1 MIENLKQPK
10 NIIYLVIILA
20 CLISII
26 ILGRGFI
33 SGRNAASA
41 NETAVSDKKAPKRE
55 EKVLITTSTETVQDG
70 LNNMGILITQEYY
83 FTQVETYTKEKKILS
98 FINTESGFSYSYDG
112 KVTAG
117 VDFEKIG
124 LEKDD
129 KEKVIVVSIPDSAI
143 QSVDIDTDT
152 FKIYSEKESI
162 WNPIKLED
170 YNMSLTDF
178 EVAARQKALENGIL
192 DRSDAQAKNL
202 ITNFIRNFS
211 AFSDYKIEF
220 KMGDKNK

>member
-178 EVAARQKALENGIL
+178 ENTARQKALENGIL

>member
-10 NIIYLVIILA
+10 NIIYLVVIFV

-26 ILGRGFI
+26 VLGKSFI
-33 SGRNAASA
+33 AEKKGAQA
-41 NETAVSDKKAPKRE
+41 NTSQTVSKDKPQKE
-55 EKVLITTSTETVQDG
+55 EKVLITTSTDTVQDG

-83 FTQVETYTKEKKILS
+83 FTQVETYTKEKKIFS
-98 FINTESGFSYSYDG
+98 FINSESGFSYSYDG

-129 KEKVIVVSIPDSAI
+129 KDKVIVVSIPQSEI
-143 QSVDIDTDT
+143 QSVDIDTET
-152 FKIYSEKESI
+152 FKIYSEKESL

-178 EVAARQKALENGIL
+178 ENAARQKALENGIL
-192 DRSDAQAKNL
+192 DRSDEQAKNL
-202 ITNFIRNFS
+202 ITNFIKNFS
-211 AFSDYKIEF
+211 AFSDYRIEF

>member
-10 NIIYLVIILA
+10 NIVYLVIILV

-26 ILGRGFI
+26 VLGKGFI
-33 SGRNAASA
+33 AERSA
-41 NETAVSDKKAPKRE
+41 QESTSSSVAKDKPKKE
-55 EKVLITTSTETVQDG
+55 EKILITTSTDTVQDG

-129 KEKVIVVSIPDSAI
+129 KDKVIVVSIPQSAI
-143 QSVDIDTDT
+143 QSVDIDTET
-152 FKIYSEKESI
+152 FKIYSEKESL

-178 EVAARQKALENGIL
+178 ENAARQKALENGIL
-192 DRSDAQAKNL
+192 DRSDEQAKNL
-202 ITNFIRNFS
+202 ITNFIKNFS
-211 AFSDYKIEF
+211 AFSDYRIEF

>member
-178 EVAARQKALENGIL
+178 ENTARQKALENGIL
-192 DRSDAQAKNL
+192 DRSDEQAKNL

>member
-41 NETAVSDKKAPKRE
+41 NETAASDKKAPKRE

-83 FTQVETYTKEKKILS
+83 FTQVETYAKEKKILS